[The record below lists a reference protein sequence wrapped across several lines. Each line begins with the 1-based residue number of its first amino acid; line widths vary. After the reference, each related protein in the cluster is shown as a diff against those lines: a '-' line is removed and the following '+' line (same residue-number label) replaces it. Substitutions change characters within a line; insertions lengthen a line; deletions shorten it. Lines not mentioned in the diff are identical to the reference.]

1 MKDKIQEKA
10 SQVAY
15 GVIIG
20 GFALLGLAALT
31 KEKVLDK
38 IKKL

>member
-1 MKDKIQEKA
+1 MDKMKEKV
-10 SQVAY
+10 SQIVY

-20 GFALLGLAALT
+20 GLALGGLLIVA

-38 IKKL
+38 IKKI

>member
-1 MKDKIQEKA
+1 MDKAQEKIG
-10 SQVAY
+10 QLVY

-20 GFALLGLAALT
+20 GLALGGLLIVA

-38 IKKL
+38 IKKI